1 MSSGAG
7 AVVAPGAAVGEGC
20 PGPAVGVSSGGE
32 GCPAAAVGV
41 SSGGGATVGSVVG
54 VGTTRGLV
62 TNSGGGPDMKSRA
75 TVIMS
80 SARGRS
86 PALCAYVG
94 GYEVAGR
101 AKHECG
107 RRRDP
112 VPVQVEDVPRA
123 GDGGGGVVHHRV
135 GEFVQL
141 YDRLGLRSA
150 VDADGDYLEV
160 EGLELPVPL
169 LQLDEL
175 TVANRSEITP
185 IKDDGDRLLADV
197 VGAIQFA
204 ASNLRQRELGES
216 AGIVTLNKQESFGRC
231 ERGCRFGGRRLHRFR
246 RRIGRCARLGVGA
259 ARDSRKRRS
268 QQSDQRRQTVLW
280 QYPIL
285 ASTCHRNSS
294 RGDHKLAATL
304 RNYLRPHQV

>member
-1 MSSGAG
+1 M
-7 AVVAPGAAVGEGC
+7 
-20 PGPAVGVSSGGE
+20 
-32 GCPAAAVGV
+32 
-41 SSGGGATVGSVVG
+41 
-54 VGTTRGLV
+54 
-62 TNSGGGPDMKSRA
+62 
-75 TVIMS
+75 
-80 SARGRS
+80 
-86 PALCAYVG
+86 CAYVG

-107 RRRDP
+107 RRSDP

-216 AGIVTLNKQESFGRC
+216 A
-231 ERGCRFGGRRLHRFR
+231 
-246 RRIGRCARLGVGA
+246 
-259 ARDSRKRRS
+259 RD
-268 QQSDQRRQTVLW
+268 
-280 QYPIL
+280 
-285 ASTCHRNSS
+285 RNFEQA
-294 RGDHKLAATL
+294 GEFWE
-304 RNYLRPHQV
+304 V